1 MNTRWRTVD
10 IVVASILA
18 VVFGVIF
25 WAWGLL
31 WNGPGEVLFGTF
43 KPAAALIYGVW
54 LLPAVLAP
62 LIIQKPGAALYTEFI
77 AATVSALLGTGWGI
91 TVLWYGLAQGI
102 AGELGY
108 AAYGYK
114 KFGLPQALFASVLT
128 GAAAAGLDLFY
139 WYADWQVS
147 WQVTYFGLVI
157 ASTVVIAGL
166 GGLGLTRGLSSTG
179 VLDRFPSG
187 RTRELV

>member
-31 WNGPGEVLFGTF
+31 WNGPGQVIFAGF
-43 KPAAALIYGVW
+43 PPASALIYGVW

-62 LIIQKPGAALYTEFI
+62 LIIQRPGAALYTEFV

-91 TVLWYGLAQGI
+91 SVLWYGLAQGI

-108 AAYGYK
+108 AAFGYRR
-114 KFGLPQALFASVLT
+114 FNLPQALLASVLT
-128 GAAAAGLDLFY
+128 GAAAAGLDLYY
-139 WYADWQVS
+139 WYADWS
-147 WQVTYFGLVI
+147 TPWKLAYFGLVI
-157 ASTVVIAGL
+157 ASTVAIAGF
-166 GGLGLTRGLSSTG
+166 GGLGLTRALSSTG